1 MVDPITLQVL
11 RHRLDAI
18 NDEQVQVTVRT
29 SASPT
34 VYEVFDLNS
43 ALLTPSGESLCVGKF
58 VLGLSL
64 TIDATVQFILKKFTR
79 NPGIHDGDVFFTNDP
94 WVGAAHQNDTVMVAP
109 IFWEEEIVAWSGL
122 SLHEMDVGGPLAG
135 GYGAQ
140 ARDVYGEAPLIPPL
154 KIVERGTVRAD
165 IEDAV
170 LRNSRTPAFNA
181 IDMRG
186 RLAAINRG
194 RARIHE
200 VIRRYGKETFLDTQN
215 AILDLA
221 QQAFTRR
228 LLELPD
234 GTWRQEG
241 FLDYHRL
248 YRVRLKATKARDR
261 LTFDFR
267 NASKQ
272 APAMVNA
279 PRSLTEGCVMA
290 ALLGQI
296 CYDMPWSPAAFKRN
310 VSVLTR
316 EGTLVDARHPAG
328 VGQGVTAASYLAQT
342 LVSTALSKMFAATEK
357 YRAEAQANGVPSTK
371 RPVVAGL
378 SRSRE
383 NFAITLIDQAGG
395 GGALTYRDG
404 PDSVHLAG
412 APMMGIGNAEV
423 YERLYP
429 VLYLYRKHA
438 QDTGAPGKYRGGLG
452 TEVALTP
459 HRNPGPM
466 QLLNL
471 AGCSAHPEARGLFGG
486 LPAPV
491 QPTILLKG
499 TDILGDMAAGKM
511 PKGYEEIA
519 CNHRK
524 VLKSREVVTLRSG
537 DIYVGVQTG
546 GAGYGD
552 PLERNP
558 ELVLQDYLNGA
569 CSREICESVYGVVFE
584 PEAKAVLGEKTT
596 MMRDRL
602 RSARLPSG
610 RARDGAAA
618 QAEEMMVHLRL
629 GDAVEVVVP
638 ESGRPTW
645 RCQRCH
651 WTLGTAQEDFRR
663 HAISREVD
671 LETYSPWNRFGG
683 ADTFVAREFCCPGC
697 GLLFDVQPRRKKD
710 PTLFDSLK
718 INDSGNHASKSKSL
732 LAEEDL
738 PADRG

>member
-34 VYEVFDLNS
+34 VYEVYDLNS
-43 ALLTPSGESLCVGKF
+43 ALLTPAGESLCVGKF

-64 TIDATVQFILKKFTR
+64 TIDSTVQYILGRFAR
-79 NPGIHDGDVFFTNDP
+79 NPGINDGDVFFTNDP

-109 IFWEEEIVAWSGL
+109 IFWEQDIVAWTGL

-140 ARDVYGEAPLIPPL
+140 ARDVYGEAPLIPPV

-200 VIRRYGKETFLDTQN
+200 VIVRYGKQTFLDTQK

-221 QQAFTRR
+221 QQAFARR

-241 FLDYHRL
+241 YLDYHRL
-248 YRVRLKATKARDR
+248 YRVRLKATKSRDR
-261 LTFDFR
+261 LSFDFR
-267 NASKQ
+267 NAAKQ

-279 PRSLTEGCVMA
+279 TRSLTEGCVMA
-290 ALLGQI
+290 ALLGQV
-296 CYDMPWSPAAFKRN
+296 CYDMPWSPAALKRN
-310 VSVLTR
+310 VTVLTR
-316 EGTLVDARHPAG
+316 EGTLVDAKHPAG
-328 VGQGVTAASYLAQT
+328 VGQGVTAASYLALT

-357 YRAEAQANGVPSTK
+357 YRMEAQANGVPSTK
-371 RPVVAGL
+371 RPVVSGL
-378 SRSRE
+378 NRSRE
-383 NFAITLIDQAGG
+383 SFAITLIDQAGG
-395 GGALTYRDG
+395 GGALSYRDG
-404 PDSVHLAG
+404 PDSVHLQG

-438 QDTGAPGKYRGGLG
+438 QDTAGPGKYRGGLG
-452 TEVALTP
+452 TEVAFTP
-459 HRNPGPM
+459 YRNPGPM

-471 AGCSAHPEARGLFGG
+471 AGCSAHPEARGLYGG
-486 LPAPV
+486 MPAPV
-491 QPTILLKG
+491 QPTLLLRGSKV
-499 TDILGDMAAGKM
+499 LRDMAAGKM
-511 PKGYEEIA
+511 PRCYEEIG
-519 CNHRK
+519 CDSRK
-524 VLKSREVVTLRSG
+524 VLKSREVASLRSG
-537 DIYVGVQTG
+537 DVYVSVQTG

-552 PLERNP
+552 PLERDP
-558 ELVLQDYLNGA
+558 ALVLKDYLNGA
-569 CSREICESVYGVVFE
+569 CSREVCENVYGVVLDT
-584 PEAKAVLGEKTT
+584 KAILDQETRT
-596 MMRDRL
+596 ARERL
-602 RSARLPSG
+602 RLERLPGG
-610 RARDGAAA
+610 RPKENEAAPRRQETA
-618 QAEEMMVHLRL
+618 VRVRL
-629 GDAVEVVVP
+629 GDAVELLAT
-638 ESGRPTW
+638 ERGTAWHCR
-645 RCQRCH
+645 RCQLA
-651 WTLGTAQEDFRR
+651 LGPAHEDFRR
-663 HAISREVD
+663 HAIVRDVG
-671 LETYSPWNRFGG
+671 LETYSPWNRF
-683 ADTFVAREFCCPGC
+683 APDSAFVARQFCCPGC
-697 GLLFDVQPRRKKD
+697 ALLLDVQPRRKKD

-718 INDSGNHASKSKSL
+718 HS
-732 LAEEDL
+732 
-738 PADRG
+738 R